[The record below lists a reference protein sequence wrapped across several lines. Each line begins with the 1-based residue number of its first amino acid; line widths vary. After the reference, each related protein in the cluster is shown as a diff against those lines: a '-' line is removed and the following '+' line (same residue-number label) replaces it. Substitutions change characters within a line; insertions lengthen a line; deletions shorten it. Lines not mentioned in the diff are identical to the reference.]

1 MDAGLPESTARK
13 LGPLAKYELRVVLV
27 GIAVAL
33 VGIPFG
39 LLLQQ
44 VTTDGPLTEL
54 DESAAVSLHARVRGE
69 DGVIA
74 LMEAISF
81 LGKPI
86 FLLFAV
92 GLPAL
97 WLLRNGARRLVVFL
111 AVTSIGGG
119 IVDTIVK
126 VAVGRP
132 RPEHDEPIA
141 EAFGNSFPSGHS
153 MSSLVCYGALYVA
166 FAPILSERA
175 RRGALAAVVVLVL
188 AIGFSRLVLGVHF
201 ISDVLG
207 GYVLGA
213 AWLIGGIAAFEV
225 YRADR
230 GRRTTHPLTEGV
242 EPEEAEAA
250 VAT

>member
-1 MDAGLPESTARK
+1 M

-27 GIAVAL
+27 AIAVAL

-54 DESAAVSLHARVRGE
+54 DESAAVSMQGRVQGE
-69 DGVIA
+69 DGGIG
-74 LMEAISF
+74 LMEAVSF

-92 GLPAL
+92 GLPGL
-97 WLLRNGARRLVVFL
+97 WLLRNGATKLVLFL
-111 AVTSIGGG
+111 AVTCIGGG

-132 RPEHDEPIA
+132 RPVHDEPIV

-153 MSSLVCYGALYVA
+153 MSSVVCYGALYVA
-166 FAPILSERA
+166 FAPVLSPRA
-175 RRGALAAVVVLVL
+175 RGVAQAAVAVLVL

-213 AWLIGGIAAFEV
+213 AWLLGAVAAFET
-225 YRADR
+225 YRAER
-230 GRRTTHPLTEGV
+230 GRRRTHPLTEGV
-242 EPEEAEAA
+242 EPEEAEAV